1 MDYKIKKS
9 TFLYYFIEIIKYGI
23 IKGSKS
29 AVYMAIRDGD
39 DLALPKHGKRLPSVW
54 LEAYISGSIY

>member
-54 LEAYISGSIY
+54 LEA